1 MEDKAPGITDYLLL
15 WGGIVLSWLAGEG
28 GRVVVASGLGGLVRW
43 ISTDRRRIQDG
54 IIAVLG
60 GGICGSYLWPVVL
73 YIPTI
78 PPISSQPIPET
89 PDNIAMAAFVMGTM
103 GISFVKIGA
112 ALVRTWAERAKHHS
126 PGDADG

>member
-1 MEDKAPGITDYLLL
+1 MEDKAPGIFDYLLL
-15 WGGIVLSWLAGEG
+15 WGGIILSWLAGET
-28 GRVVVASGLGGLVRW
+28 GRVIVASGFGGLIRW
-43 ISTDRRRIQDG
+43 LSTERRRIEDG
-54 IIAVLG
+54 IVAVIG
-60 GGICGSYLWPVVL
+60 GAVCGTYLWPIVL

-112 ALVRTWAERAKHHS
+112 AVVRTWVDRSKPQPPEDS
-126 PGDADG
+126 DG